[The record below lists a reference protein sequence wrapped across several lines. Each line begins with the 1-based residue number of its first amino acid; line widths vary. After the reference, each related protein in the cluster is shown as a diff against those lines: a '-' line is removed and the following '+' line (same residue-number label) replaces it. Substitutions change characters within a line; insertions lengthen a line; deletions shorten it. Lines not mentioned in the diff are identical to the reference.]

1 LVVARAAAAQ
11 QVDPVLTSPPN
22 LVLNNYDSVPVGPFG
37 GLEGSAYVARV
48 SDPSAAWY
56 NPAGLTRQDAAQI
69 SGSAGVYQHTS
80 VSPMGAPNQGG
91 STQQVPNVVGFTFK
105 PRPGFTIGAALVTT
119 NAWVQE
125 SDTEILSELPAA
137 AQRFGYSADSE
148 FTQRVGSLG
157 VGYRGNGPWRF
168 GGGFAFSLMN
178 LRLVQTASHRVATS
192 TALQSLL
199 VTARVGGSAVQMR
212 LQGGM
217 QYDAGPWRFGAAVRT
232 PGATIMKSASV
243 MLDGTI
249 DTGASSAGASV
260 FDPDARLEYHLPWEL
275 QGGVAYAGERA
286 TLEFDAQAYTPVSAH
301 SLISTDQPTV
311 LYQDTGNLTPPSVV
325 TQPFPGLTSESDG
338 VVNVGLGGNYLVLK
352 DRSLRVHGSVGNS
365 RSPVGDRDTVFNK
378 VDLLSWTLGVSGSL
392 GNFRF
397 AAGFNSKRGTENDVT
412 LRNLLDGQEVHTQT
426 DVRTGGFIY
435 SLAYQF

>member
-1 LVVARAAAAQ
+1 LKLVTVSTIVLFVARAAAAQ

-125 SDTEILSELPAA
+125 SDTEILRA

-148 FTQRVGSLG
+148 FTQRVNAWC
-157 VGYRGNGPWRF
+157 GYRGNGPWRF

-178 LRLVQTASHRVATS
+178 LRLVQTASDRVATS
-192 TALQSLL
+192 TALQTLL
-199 VTARVGGSAVQMR
+199 VTARVGGSALQMR

-286 TLEFDAQAYTPVSAH
+286 TLELDAQAYTPVSAH
-301 SLISTDQPTV
+301 SLISTDQPAV
-311 LYQDTGNLTPPSVV
+311 LYQDAGNSTPPSVV
-325 TQPFPGLTSESDG
+325 TRPFPGLTSESVG
-338 VVNVGLGGNYLVLK
+338 VVNVGWGG
-352 DRSLRVHGSVGNS
+352 
-365 RSPVGDRDTVFNK
+365 TT
-378 VDLLSWTLGVSGSL
+378 WC
-392 GNFRF
+392 
-397 AAGFNSKRGTENDVT
+397 
-412 LRNLLDGQEVHTQT
+412 
-426 DVRTGGFIY
+426 
-435 SLAYQF
+435 